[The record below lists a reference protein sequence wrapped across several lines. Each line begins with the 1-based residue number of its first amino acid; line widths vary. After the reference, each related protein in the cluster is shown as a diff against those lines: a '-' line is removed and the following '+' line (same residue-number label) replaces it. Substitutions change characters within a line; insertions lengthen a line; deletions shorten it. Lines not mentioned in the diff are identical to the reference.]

1 MEILF
6 ITGNAGKFSEAK
18 KILKHFGLNIVQ
30 RDSLIEE
37 IRSDSIEEIASAS
50 AQAAYAEFGKPL
62 FVEDSG
68 LFIPFLNGFPG
79 AYSAWVFR
87 KVGNVGILALAKG
100 KEAEFRTCV
109 AYADGKEVKLFTG
122 SVKGRIAEEARGKGG
137 FGYDP
142 IFMPEKTPGINHSG
156 EKTFAEAPEMKDALS
171 HRKRALEKLGAYL
184 KR

>member
-6 ITGNAGKFSEAK
+6 ITGNPGKFSEAK
-18 KILKHFGLNIVQ
+18 KILKHFGVNIVQ
-30 RDSLIEE
+30 SDSAVEE

-50 AQAAYAEFGKPL
+50 ARAAYAEIGKPL

-68 LFIPFLNGFPG
+68 LFIRCLNGFPG

-87 KVGNVGILALAKG
+87 KVGNEGILALAKG
-100 KEAEFRTCV
+100 MDAEFRSCI
-109 AYADGKEVKLFTG
+109 AYADGKEIKLFTG
-122 SVKGRIAEEARGKGG
+122 SVKGRIAGEIRGSGG

-171 HRKRALEKLGAYL
+171 HRRRALEKFGAYL
-184 KR
+184 R